1 MEKYIFNSNIHGYNN
16 TTVEDFEKLESNG
29 NMLIAVVDKSLDEK
43 LSDYYRIFDRAL
55 RSNNRIILIGVDD
68 GNVIFRPLASLLVTF
83 RDYDIYQV
91 ENKDT
96 ISARELL
103 KIEER
108 TPDLNEVQTFIGGDV
123 TAYSDMSTILFGIEN
138 LVEEGNIDK
147 LKGFLEEHLLSI
159 ENFTST
165 LNGMKKTCD
174 LSDSKE
180 LMADINKLK
189 EHEEKLNLTIAEKDK
204 NIEEVKYDRDKYKVS
219 TEELKRE
226 NDKLKASNAT
236 LKDAGDSTVT
246 TSVINNF
253 SELNVDLIRCRV
265 QTILYFKEIS
275 YVRYMNTLVEAI
287 ESICATKKLKTKVMI
302 YEAQNGVYTHTKLR
316 AVSGKDYAASKRDLL
331 KTVKKF
337 IVAEPDISII
347 KDFVESEEN
356 IDVLI
361 IYDRLGCTKDIV
373 TGHRVT
379 KYYVINSLNDYE
391 AVKSVFKINDTSK
404 VITYADC
411 GIPGNYLDIPK
422 IDKYETLKKADD
434 KGISTAAVSKYNKLE
449 TTHSK
454 VALVGEILKASLI
467 SEIRP
472 GSQSK

>member
-1 MEKYIFNSNIHGYNN
+1 
-16 TTVEDFEKLESNG
+16 
-29 NMLIAVVDKSLDEK
+29 
-43 LSDYYRIFDRAL
+43 
-55 RSNNRIILIGVDD
+55 
-68 GNVIFRPLASLLVTF
+68 
-83 RDYDIYQV
+83 
-91 ENKDT
+91 
-96 ISARELL
+96 
-103 KIEER
+103 
-108 TPDLNEVQTFIGGDV
+108 
-123 TAYSDMSTILFGIEN
+123 
-138 LVEEGNIDK
+138 
-147 LKGFLEEHLLSI
+147 
-159 ENFTST
+159 
-165 LNGMKKTCD
+165 
-174 LSDSKE
+174 
-180 LMADINKLK
+180 
-189 EHEEKLNLTIAEKDK
+189 
-204 NIEEVKYDRDKYKVS
+204 
-219 TEELKRE
+219 
-226 NDKLKASNAT
+226 
-236 LKDAGDSTVT
+236 
-246 TSVINNF
+246 
-253 SELNVDLIRCRV
+253 
-265 QTILYFKEIS
+265 
-275 YVRYMNTLVEAI
+275 
-287 ESICATKKLKTKVMI
+287 
-302 YEAQNGVYTHTKLR
+302 
-316 AVSGKDYAASKRDLL
+316 LL